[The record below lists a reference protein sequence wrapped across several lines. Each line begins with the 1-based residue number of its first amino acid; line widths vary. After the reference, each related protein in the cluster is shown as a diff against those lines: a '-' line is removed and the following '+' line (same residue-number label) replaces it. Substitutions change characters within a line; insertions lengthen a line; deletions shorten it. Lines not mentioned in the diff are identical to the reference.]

1 MIPFEQELG
10 DSRIKTGRN
19 LHQSQA
25 QVSHLPRALWAD
37 VRKTEQTT
45 PCTTGGGC
53 SLKDYYCHIGFCLDL
68 SYTV

>member
-25 QVSHLPRALWAD
+25 QVSHLPRALGAD

-45 PCTTGGGC
+45 PCTTGEA
-53 SLKDYYCHIGFCLDL
+53 
-68 SYTV
+68 VP